1 MQRGAF
7 CIFYVLICVPQNLY
21 VEALILNVTVLEDRA
36 FKEVIKGQSSNNSE
50 TLIQ

>member
-7 CIFYVLICVPQNLY
+7 CIFYVPQNLY